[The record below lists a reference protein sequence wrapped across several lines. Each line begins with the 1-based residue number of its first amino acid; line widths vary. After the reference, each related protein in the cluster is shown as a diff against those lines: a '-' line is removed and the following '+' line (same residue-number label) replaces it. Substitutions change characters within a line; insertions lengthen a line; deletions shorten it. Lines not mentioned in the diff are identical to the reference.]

1 MGIKRLRNALSGS
14 MRAVILAG
22 SMLTASQAMSQIMI
36 SYDGNENRDM
46 VTSIKSVSEDGIY
59 TSDFDYND
67 NRSLKALNF
76 KLVFTDE
83 TAPETASG
91 VFEYTWDSNSLNV
104 SASANGFFM
113 GTFVLPLNNQHNLT
127 NSNGFGDTPYTFQY
141 EDNGYLASFTEENDR
156 GILKW
161 ENSNLTEYTCDG
173 YTRSFSYGGVENTTN
188 IDFGITG
195 FANDLGIMCLPLGK
209 WSKDLP
215 DYIKEIEDGQ
225 LIYEANLTY
234 EKDEKGRISKIT
246 VDETEY
252 ENGVID
258 EKYVASMEISY
269 SGNFDSAVESIEAIS
284 LTENI
289 YDIMGHKLS
298 SPTRGLNI
306 INGKK
311 VLVR

>member
-1 MGIKRLRNALSGS
+1 MEIKSLRKALNGS
-14 MRAVILAG
+14 IRTVILAG
-22 SMLTASQAMSQIMI
+22 SMLTASHAMSQIMI
-36 SYDGNENRDM
+36 SYDGNDNRDM
-46 VTSIKSVSEDGIY
+46 VASVKSVLEDGIFTY
-59 TSDFDYND
+59 DFDYND
-67 NRSLKALNF
+67 NRSLKALHF
-76 KLVFTDE
+76 KMVDTEE
-83 TAPETASG
+83 TVSG
-91 VFEYTWDSNSLNV
+91 VLDYIWNSNSLNV
-104 SASANGFFM
+104 SLSANGYIM
-113 GTFVLPLNNQHNLT
+113 GTIVLPLNNQHNVS
-127 NSNGFGDTPYTFQY
+127 NDNGFGDSPYTFQY
-141 EDNGYLASFTEENDR
+141 DDKGYLVSFTEENDP

-161 ENSNLTEYTCDG
+161 ENSNLREFTCDG
-173 YTRSFSYGGVENTTN
+173 YTRSFSYSGVENTTN

-215 DYIKEIEDGQ
+215 SYIKEIEDGQ

-284 LTENI
+284 QAENI

-298 SPTRGLNI
+298 TPTRGLNI